1 MNVDTSRQ
9 GRAYSFSLI
18 RMFFNIA
25 FWVFLLPFFTAVEY
39 KTGFILMTVVIF
51 IRLSANLYVNILDFN
66 IEQYDQYPLRS

>member
-1 MNVDTSRQ
+1 
-9 GRAYSFSLI
+9 
-18 RMFFNIA
+18 MFFNIA